1 MTPVVLHENGRA
13 VMAIGGS
20 GGRRIWGAVAQTIVN
35 RIDFGMGLQE
45 AIEQPRI
52 HVESDDPVID
62 PRFGD
67 DVLAELHRRGHNY
80 DLPPGESVL
89 WPFAEPNGI
98 ISDGRND
105 SENVGWKS
113 GLSPFAKPA
122 HAAGY

>member
-1 MTPVVLHENGRA
+1 MKTTAIVCFAA
-13 VMAIGGS
+13 VYCFPSLPDVTVSAL
-20 GGRRIWGAVAQTIVN
+20 R
-35 RIDFGMGLQE
+35 
-45 AIEQPRI
+45 
-52 HVESDDPVID
+52 D

-67 DVLAELHRRGHNY
+67 DVLAELQRRGHNY

-105 SENVGWKS
+105 PENVGWKS